1 MEFKCKRKKKQTNK
15 VIWYKMQYIF
25 SIPHCVIDLSTRL
38 WHGLAVAVAVAPG
51 AGMGGE
57 RDEFQNEI

>member
-1 MEFKCKRKKKQTNK
+1 
-15 VIWYKMQYIF
+15 MQYIF

-38 WHGLAVAVAVAPG
+38 WHAMAGGGTG

-57 RDEFQNEI
+57 RGEFQNEI